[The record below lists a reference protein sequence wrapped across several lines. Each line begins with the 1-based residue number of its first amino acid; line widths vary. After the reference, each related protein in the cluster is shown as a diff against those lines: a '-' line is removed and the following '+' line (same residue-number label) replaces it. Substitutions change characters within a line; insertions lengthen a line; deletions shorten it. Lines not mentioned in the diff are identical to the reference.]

1 MVLIVLINLL
11 KLLEIKK
18 HQIKKEIN
26 SEKYMI
32 IIIVNIITISA
43 IMKVIVILILIIPII

>member
-1 MVLIVLINLL
+1 MVLIILINLL

-32 IIIVNIITISA
+32 IIIVNITISA